1 MCAGLDLGV
10 RTVAESMRNLGLA
23 GLNTHQRQSKRG
35 GLSPRRNARFARE
48 KPGQA
53 RPRSKYRLKCG
64 FICAPYSLTPKTVRS

>member
-35 GLSPRRNARFARE
+35 GLSTA
-48 KPGQA
+48 QA
-53 RPRSKYRLKCG
+53 LPQAERAFRPREAGAGPTPLKVP
-64 FICAPYSLTPKTVRS
+64 AEVRVHLRPI